1 MYIESLLVIFPNHEF
16 TIEDNY
22 GRIIENI
29 KEIVKTFKFEL
40 NGHQIELVDANPRNC
55 KIETE
60 YNPQCHG
67 TNGCIEGCIEIENV
81 KYTVDGEEE
90 SDLSISGIEYHQAFG
105 DYLAIEI
112 IINKD
117 EEDYDYESVSSQ
129 DLEQISDKI
138 NELAYN

>member
-40 NGHQIELVDANPRNC
+40 DGHKIELVDANPRSC

-60 YNPQCHG
+60 YDPQYG
-67 TNGCIEGCIEIENV
+67 GENGCIEIKNV

-90 SDLSISGIEYHQAFG
+90 SDLSISGIEYRQEFV
-105 DYLAIEI
+105 DNLDIETNI
-112 IINKD
+112 DGN
-117 EEDYDYESVSSQ
+117 EDYKSLSSQ
-129 DLEQISDKI
+129 DFQQISDKMY
-138 NELAYN
+138 ELAYN

>member
-40 NGHQIELVDANPRNC
+40 NGHQIELVDANPRSC
-55 KIETE
+55 KIGTE
-60 YNPQCHG
+60 YDPQCG
-67 TNGCIEGCIEIENV
+67 ETNGCIEIKNV

-90 SDLSISGIEYHQAFG
+90 SDLSISGIEYRQEFV
-105 DYLAIEI
+105 DNLDIETNI
-112 IINKD
+112 DGN
-117 EEDYDYESVSSQ
+117 EDYKSLCPQ
-129 DLEQISDKI
+129 DFQQISDKI
-138 NELAYN
+138 YELAYN

>member
-40 NGHQIELVDANPRNC
+40 NGHKIELVDANPRSC

-60 YNPQCHG
+60 YDPKYG
-67 TNGCIEGCIEIENV
+67 GENGCIEIKNV

-90 SDLSISGIEYHQAFG
+90 SDLSISGIEYRQEFV
-105 DYLAIEI
+105 DNLFIEI
-112 IINKD
+112 NID
-117 EEDYDYESVSSQ
+117 GGEDYKSLCPQ
-129 DLEQISDKI
+129 DFQQISDKI
-138 NELAYN
+138 YELAYN